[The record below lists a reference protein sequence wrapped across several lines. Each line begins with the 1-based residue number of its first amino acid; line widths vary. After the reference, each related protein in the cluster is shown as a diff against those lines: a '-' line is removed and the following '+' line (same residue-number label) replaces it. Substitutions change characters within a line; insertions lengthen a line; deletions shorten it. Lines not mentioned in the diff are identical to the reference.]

1 MVGGEG
7 GGGMFMMTK
16 NVVRKLSNE
25 PNIVIFEKS
34 SCIIKPR
41 VLFSNWNRYS
51 ENEKANPKP
60 QYNCKGVTIMAR
72 EKLTGIY
79 IPVVTPFNEDE
90 SINFESIDEI
100 SKFLAENGVDGII
113 PSGSTGEMI
122 AMTKEEQIAVNKAY
136 ITAGHKYGIK
146 VVASTGAYRTCDVVE
161 MSKAAEADGADG
173 VMVVTPW
180 YMGPN
185 KQELYDHYKT
195 IHESINIPVMMYH
208 NPYYSTVLLDDR
220 FIAKMYNEGCID
232 AIKERQADVFR
243 QQNLRRLTD
252 ENFAIF
258 YGYDVCAVETQ
269 STWSD
274 GWVVGTG
281 NLFPKENST
290 VYKLAKAG
298 KLEEAKKAQEE
309 LVWPYLPLF
318 TEADSNGDVL
328 WLQMIKIGLK
338 MRGVNAGYCC
348 KPVINDLPEEDME
361 RLKAALK
368 HYNYI

>member
-1 MVGGEG
+1 
-7 GGGMFMMTK
+7 
-16 NVVRKLSNE
+16 
-25 PNIVIFEKS
+25 
-34 SCIIKPR
+34 
-41 VLFSNWNRYS
+41 
-51 ENEKANPKP
+51 
-60 QYNCKGVTIMAR
+60 MAR
-72 EKLTGIY
+72 TKLEGIY
-79 IPVVTPFNEDE
+79 IPVITPFNKDE
-90 SINFESIDEI
+90 SINFSAIKEVT
-100 SKFLAENGVDGII
+100 KFLADNGVTGII

-122 AMTKEEQIAVNKAY
+122 ALTKDEQIAVNKAY
-136 ITAGHKYGIK
+136 IEAGHDCGIK
-146 VVASTGAYRTCDVVE
+146 VVASTGAYRTVDVVD

-173 VMVVTPW
+173 IMAVTPW

-195 IHESINIPVMMYH
+195 IHNAINIPVMMYH

-220 FIAKMYNEGCID
+220 FIAKLYNEGCID

-252 ENFAIF
+252 ENFNIF
-258 YGYDVCAVETQ
+258 YGYDVCAVETL
-269 STWSD
+269 TCWTD

-290 VYKLAKAG
+290 VYNLAKA
-298 KLEEAKKAQEE
+298 KKTAEAMKAQQE

-328 WLQMIKIGLK
+328 WLQIIKEGLK
-338 MRGVNAGYCC
+338 LRGVDAGYCR
-348 KPVINDLPEEDME
+348 KPVISELPAEDID
-361 RLKAALK
+361 RLKKVLK

>member
-1 MVGGEG
+1 
-7 GGGMFMMTK
+7 
-16 NVVRKLSNE
+16 
-25 PNIVIFEKS
+25 
-34 SCIIKPR
+34 
-41 VLFSNWNRYS
+41 
-51 ENEKANPKP
+51 
-60 QYNCKGVTIMAR
+60 MAR

-122 AMTKEEQIAVNKAY
+122 AMTKEEQIVVNKAY

-338 MRGVNAGYCC
+338 MRGVNAGYCR

>member
-1 MVGGEG
+1 MD
-7 GGGMFMMTK
+7 
-16 NVVRKLSNE
+16 
-25 PNIVIFEKS
+25 
-34 SCIIKPR
+34 
-41 VLFSNWNRYS
+41 
-51 ENEKANPKP
+51 
-60 QYNCKGVTIMAR
+60 R

-79 IPVVTPFNEDE
+79 IPVVTPFNRDE
-90 SINFESIDEI
+90 SINFQGIKEVT
-100 SKFLAENGVDGII
+100 KFLAENGVTGII

-136 ITAGHKYGIK
+136 IEAGHDNGIK
-146 VVASTGAYRTCDVVE
+146 VVASTGAYRTGDVVE

-173 VMVVTPW
+173 IMAVTPW
-180 YMGPN
+180 YMSPN

-195 IHESINIPVMMYH
+195 IHDAINIPVMMYH

-252 ENFAIF
+252 DNFAIF

-290 VYKLAKAG
+290 VYKLAAAQKTA
-298 KLEEAKKAQEE
+298 EAMKAQEE
-309 LVWPYLPLF
+309 LIWPYLPLF
-318 TEADSNGDVL
+318 TETDSNGDVL
-328 WLQMIKIGLK
+328 WLQMIKEGLR
-338 MRGVNAGYCC
+338 MRGVDAGYCR
-348 KPVINDLPEEDME
+348 KPVISELPEEDLV
-361 RLKAALK
+361 RLKAALR
-368 HYNYI
+368 HYGYIA